1 MIQLRLFLA
10 VSALILLK
18 PLVYGQQKDSLDNQY
33 KWAARLNPMALLDP
47 FDLHLNVG
55 AEHRYH
61 PSWSVAAEVST
72 YLVSGYYN
80 SVKKTRGYMFRPSLR
95 FYPRPSGKMYF
106 DAELFYKKVNY
117 SFTDWLGK
125 AARNG
130 VPAYEEYTDFTLQ
143 KSVMGGHLKI
153 GRQSYLISDK
163 RWRAELFV
171 GLGVR
176 NKKER
181 IREDPHAVYTP
192 GNLFFFDPDFD
203 PSLQLSGTMGFRIV
217 RMFY

>member
-10 VSALILLK
+10 VSTLFLFAFD
-18 PLVYGQQKDSLDNQY
+18 VHGQEKDSLDYRY
-33 KWAARLNPMALLDP
+33 KWAVRLNPMALMDP

-55 AEHRYH
+55 AEHRFH

-72 YLVSGYYN
+72 YLASGYYN
-80 SVKKTRGYMFRPSLR
+80 SIKKTRGYMFRPSLR
-95 FYPRPSGKMYF
+95 FYPQPSRKMYF

-125 AARNG
+125 AARDG
-130 VPAYEEYTDFTLQ
+130 VPAYEEFTDFTLQ
-143 KSVMGGHLKI
+143 KSVMGGHFKF
-153 GRQSYLISDK
+153 GRQSYLLSDK
-163 RWRAELFV
+163 RWRAELFA

-176 NKKER
+176 SRKER
-181 IREDPHAVYTP
+181 IREDPDAVYVP
-192 GNLFFFDPDFD
+192 GNLFFFPAFD
-203 PSLQLSGTMGFRIV
+203 PSVQVSGTMGFRIV